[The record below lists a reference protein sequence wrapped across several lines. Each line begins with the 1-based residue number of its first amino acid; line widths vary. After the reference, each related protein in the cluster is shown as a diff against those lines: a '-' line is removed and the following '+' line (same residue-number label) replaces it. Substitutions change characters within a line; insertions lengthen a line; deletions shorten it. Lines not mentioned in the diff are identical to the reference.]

1 LRVYAL
7 PYRDTKA
14 ALRRLTDV
22 AASQGGYFTARQ
34 AERGGYG
41 ASHLSYH
48 VRAGN
53 FERAGHGL
61 YRIPTLPLSDHD
73 DLVRLWLWSR
83 GRDDR
88 PQAVISHQT
97 ALALHD
103 LAELIPTTIHLTV
116 PPGFRKRRPRG
127 CLLHKGIVEPAA
139 TQPFDVIT
147 VTTPLKTLGDLAIDC
162 TMPTGQ
168 FRNAVST
175 ALKRGLITRREAEQ
189 LLAHRRDGMASSG
202 SKGRL

>member
-1 LRVYAL
+1 LKVYAL
-7 PYRDTKA
+7 PYRDTKT
-14 ALRRLTDV
+14 ALRRLTEV
-22 AASQGGYFTARQ
+22 ATSQGGYFTARQ
-34 AERGGYG
+34 AESAGYL

-48 VRAGN
+48 IRAGN

-116 PPGFRKRRPRG
+116 PPGFRKRSPRG
-127 CLLHKGIVEPAA
+127 CLLHKEIVEPAA
-139 TQPFDVIT
+139 IQPCDVIA
-147 VTTPLKTLGDLAIDC
+147 VTTPLKTLKDLAIDRS
-162 TMPTGQ
+162 MPTEQ
-168 FRNAVST
+168 FTNAVTT
-175 ALKRGLITRREAEQ
+175 AVKRGLIRRSEAGE
-189 LLAHRRDGMASSG
+189 LLAHRRGVMGAAG
-202 SKGRL
+202 SKGRP